1 MLTLTRRCENGT
13 ATVLVA
19 GELDAMTA
27 PDLAALLD
35 AQMTGQERDLVVDL
49 REVTFMSSAG
59 LHVLL
64 TATSDT
70 AVSGIRLRVH
80 ATGSRA
86 VERILR
92 AAGGTDLLPL
102 SEPPQAA

>member
-13 ATVLVA
+13 ATVVVA
-19 GELDAMTA
+19 GDLDAMTA
-27 PDLAALLD
+27 PDLAEVLD
-35 AQMTGQERDLVVDL
+35 AQLTGQERELVVDL

-59 LHVLL
+59 LHLL
-64 TATSDT
+64 LAATVNTA
-70 AVSGIRLRVH
+70 AAGIRLRVH
-80 ATGSRA
+80 TGSPA

-102 SEPPQAA
+102 TA

>member
-1 MLTLTRRCENGT
+1 MLTLTRHCENGT
-13 ATVLVA
+13 ATVVVA
-19 GELDAMTA
+19 GDLDAMTA
-27 PDLAALLD
+27 PDLAKVLD
-35 AQMTGQERDLVVDL
+35 AQVTGRERDLVIDL

-64 TATSDT
+64 TAAVDT
-70 AVSGIRLRVH
+70 AFAGIRLRVH

-86 VERILR
+86 VQRILR
-92 AAGGTDLLPL
+92 AAGGTHLLPL